1 MEIGGPMPET
11 DANDLAPTASKSK
24 AIQQFVE
31 DMTAQKRVLV
41 PDYKSCNGK
50 YYGPAIVA
58 RTWED
63 LVEIAKTSSVL
74 LEADPITRKGVFGNL
89 GFFAYPRL
97 TD

>member
-1 MEIGGPMPET
+1 MPET
-11 DANDLAPTASKSK
+11 DANNSESK
-24 AIQQFVE
+24 AVQQFME

-41 PDYKSCNGK
+41 PDYKSYNGK
-50 YYGPAIVA
+50 YSGPAIVA

-74 LEADPITRKGVFGNL
+74 LEADPITQKGVFGNL